1 MTQTSKCAWLKS
13 YPLLQTGDNLLCGFA
28 TFTCL
33 IMIISWLGLHK
44 QRLSG
49 NFNDWLTSHLL
60 FILTYYDYTTYIY
73 IYILSGKCHKCNL
86 NSPGVIIFVLII
98 YIFFFILFIFIYLF
112 IYYQHLPTKLNLIRI
127 YTMPITLPPRYSVA
141 NLGSCPHA
149 CNGAVN
155 IIQVESRGKSHGK
168 MGMDV
173 VFTKKCILQ
182 LT

>member
-1 MTQTSKCAWLKS
+1 MTQTSKCGWLKS
-13 YPLLQTGDNLLCGFA
+13 YTRLQTGDSLLFGFA

-60 FILTYYDYTTYIY
+60 FILTYDDYTTYIY
-73 IYILSGKCHKCNL
+73 INILSGKCHKCNL
-86 NSPGVIIFVLII
+86 NSLGVIIFVLII
-98 YIFFFILFIFIYLF
+98 YIYMYYIY
-112 IYYQHLPTKLNLIRI
+112 IYYQHLPTKLDLIRI
-127 YTMPITLPPRYSVA
+127 YTMPMISPPRYSVA

-155 IIQVESRGKSHGK
+155 IIQVESRGKSHGN

-173 VFTKKCILQ
+173 DFMKKCILQ